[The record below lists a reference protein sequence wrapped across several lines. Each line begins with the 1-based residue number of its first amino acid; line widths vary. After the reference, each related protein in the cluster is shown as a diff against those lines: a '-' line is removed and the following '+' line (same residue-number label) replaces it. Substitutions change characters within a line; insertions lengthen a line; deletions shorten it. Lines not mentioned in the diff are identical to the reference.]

1 MIRSVRTPTVLT
13 AALAGLLLLS
23 ACATGKTKAREGN
36 PFSQD
41 LAERN
46 EVQITVMNFNFSDAT
61 VWALVRDGRRTRL
74 GYVTGKSDA
83 VFTMPWTFSEPLR
96 LEFDLLA
103 DVRCVTEQIM
113 VDPGDILELQISV
126 DPSSDPQCRRG

>member
-1 MIRSVRTPTVLT
+1 MPRDRSGSAILT
-13 AALAGLLLLS
+13 ASLAVLLTLS
-23 ACATGKTKAREGN
+23 GCATSKTPKEGN

-46 EVQITVMNFNFSDAT
+46 EIQIQVKNFNFGDAT
-61 VWALVRDGRRTRL
+61 VWALIRDGRRTRL
-74 GYVTGKSDA
+74 GYVTGKTDA
-83 VFTMPWTFSEPLR
+83 VFTLPWRFSEPLR

-126 DPSSDPQCRRG
+126 DPRSDPQCR

>member
-1 MIRSVRTPTVLT
+1 MNRSIRT
-13 AALAGLLLLS
+13 AAFPALLGLLLAG
-23 ACATGKTKAREGN
+23 ACATANTPKGEGN

-46 EVQITVMNFNFSDAT
+46 QVQITVMNFNFSDAT

-74 GYVTGKSDA
+74 GYVTGKTDA
-83 VFTMPWTFSEPLR
+83 VFTMPWTMSEPLR

-103 DVRCVTEQIM
+103 DVRCTTEQIM
-113 VDPGDILELQISV
+113 VDPGDLLELQISL
-126 DPSSDPQCRRG
+126 DPRSDPQCR

>member
-1 MIRSVRTPTVLT
+1 MIRRISTSAVITT
-13 AALAGLLLLS
+13 ALGGLLL
-23 ACATGKTKAREGN
+23 AAGCATATAQKDSN

-41 LAERN
+41 LADRN
-46 EVQITVMNFNFSDAT
+46 EVRIQVMNFNFSDAT

-74 GYVTGKSDA
+74 GYVTGKTEA
-83 VFTMPWTFSEPLR
+83 VFTMPWTMPEPLR

-103 DVRCVTEQIM
+103 GVRCITEQIV

-126 DPSSDPQCRRG
+126 DPSSDPQCR

>member
-1 MIRSVRTPTVLT
+1 MIRKIFTSAIITT
-13 AALAGLLLLS
+13 ALAGLLV
-23 ACATGKTKAREGN
+23 AAGCATAKDPEDGN

-46 EVQITVMNFNFSDAT
+46 EVRIQVMNFNFADAT

-74 GYVTGKSDA
+74 GYVTGKTEA
-83 VFTMPWTFSEPLR
+83 VFTMPWRMPEPLR

-103 DVRCVTEQIM
+103 DVRCITEQIM
-113 VDPGDILELQISV
+113 VDPGDILQLQISV
-126 DPSSDPQCRRG
+126 DPSSDPQCR

>member
-1 MIRSVRTPTVLT
+1 MNQFPSPRTMATATVL
-13 AALAGLLLLS
+13 GLLAVAGCAS
-23 ACATGKTKAREGN
+23 AKTAGDGD
-36 PFSQD
+36 PFSQE

-46 EVQITVMNFNFSDAT
+46 EVQINVMNFNFADAT

-74 GYVTGKSDA
+74 GVVIGKTDA
-83 VFTMPWTFSEPLR
+83 TFTMPWTFSEPMR

-103 DVRCVTEQIM
+103 DVRCITEQIT

-126 DPSSDPQCRRG
+126 DPASDPQRR

>member
-1 MIRSVRTPTVLT
+1 MIRPAPHPTLFAAT
-13 AALAGLLLLS
+13 LAALLTLGG
-23 ACATGKTKAREGN
+23 CATGKTKPVDGN
-36 PFSQD
+36 PFSQE

-46 EVQITVMNFNFSDAT
+46 EVQIQVRNFNFSDAT
-61 VWALVRDGRRTRL
+61 VWAVVRDGRRTRL
-74 GYVTGKSDA
+74 GYVTGKTDA

-96 LEFDLLA
+96 LEFDLVA

-126 DPSSDPQCRRG
+126 DPRSDPQCR